1 MSDIAYDTIKE
12 CLTDITEDEAM
23 NIFHALCGKFG
34 WAGSV
39 FTKDDVQQA
48 YRDEMAEDDKFPTD
62 EMAEAVWEYVQTSY
76 EWVNLADPM
85 VEQGWYIIGNV
96 VRRAADHLT
105 PDE

>member
-12 CLTDITEDEAM
+12 CLSDITEDEAM
-23 NIFHALCGKFG
+23 NIFHDLRDKFG

-48 YRDEMAEDDKFPTD
+48 YTDEMAEDDKSPTD
-62 EMAEAVWEYVQTSY
+62 EMAEAVWQHVQTSY

-85 VEQGWYIIGNV
+85 IEQGWYIIGNV
-96 VRRAADHLT
+96 VRRTVRMLT